1 VLIGGKAAPGYAMA
15 KRIIRLVNAVASVI
29 NEDPATQG
37 LLRLAFL
44 PDYRVTAMEVICAGA
59 ELSEQVST
67 AGKEASGT
75 GNMKFMM
82 NGALT
87 IGTLDGANIEIR
99 EEAGAENFFLFG
111 LTAEQV
117 EAMRGHYD
125 PNAIIGAD
133 EDLRRVMQ
141 LLESGHFN
149 LEEHGVFDSIIHAIR
164 NPHDPWFT
172 AADFRSYVEAQRQ
185 VDKAYRDSEH
195 WTRMSILNT
204 AASGK
209 FSSDRTILDYN
220 RDIWRLPQIAAK
232 AA

>member
-1 VLIGGKAAPGYAMA
+1 MA
-15 KRIIRLVNAVASVI
+15 KLIIKLIHAVAEVV
-29 NEDPATQG
+29 NRDPQVNLT
-37 LLRLAFL
+37 LKVVFV
-44 PDYRVTAMEVICAGA
+44 PDFNVQNAQRIYPAAD
-59 ELSEQVST
+59 LSEQIST

-111 LTAEQV
+111 LTAEEV
-117 EAMRGHYD
+117 DATRENYNPA
-125 PNAIIGAD
+125 AIIAAD

-149 LEEHGVFDSIIHAIR
+149 LFEPGIFDPIIHAVTS
-164 NPHDPWFT
+164 PHDPWLT
-172 AADFRSYVEAQRQ
+172 AADFRGYVDAQQQ
-185 VDKAYRDSEH
+185 VARAYRDQEN

-220 RDIWRLPQIAAK
+220 RDIWHLPQVPAWPVK
-232 AA
+232 